1 MNFIHNYDKNAYC
14 FLNFYYFLKKLL
26 IIYFKKI
33 QKKKDPF
40 WKVKKNKITTWSTE
54 MHQVMPLLSLSVFT
68 FLAKTF
74 RLFFFFLF
82 VAILYFLTIF
92 NMSLDMDI
100 HYNNQL
106 LFFHSN
112 IKSLNLLLKILWSLP
127 RRLLRSMRSYLIFF
141 IF

>member
-1 MNFIHNYDKNAYC
+1 
-14 FLNFYYFLKKLL
+14 
-26 IIYFKKI
+26 
-33 QKKKDPF
+33 
-40 WKVKKNKITTWSTE
+40 
-54 MHQVMPLLSLSVFT
+54 
-68 FLAKTF
+68 LAKTF